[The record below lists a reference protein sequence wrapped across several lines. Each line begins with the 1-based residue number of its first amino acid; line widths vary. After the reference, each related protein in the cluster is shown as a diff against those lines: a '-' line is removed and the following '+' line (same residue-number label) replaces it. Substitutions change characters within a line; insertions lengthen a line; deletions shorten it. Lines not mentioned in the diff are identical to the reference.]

1 MTDNHHVPYAGAGSR
16 LMSDWLLGLVAFVL
30 GVALFVATPSL
41 VEKSSSLVPG
51 STGLFVQGDFIP
63 RVVAAVMAAAGLVI
77 VIGDAMNVR
86 RGVRLPRWPLA
97 DLSGGTVLRLL
108 GFFVALVV
116 WTWAIFNIGFIV
128 SGLVALVPLT
138 RWLGA
143 PSWRVAAL
151 VAISVTVGIYLLF
164 VSVFGVPI
172 PDPLMAE
179 LGL

>member
-1 MTDNHHVPYAGAGSR
+1 MTDNHVPPAGAGSR
-16 LMSDWLLGLVAFVL
+16 LMSDWLLGLVALAF
-30 GVALFVATPSL
+30 GVTLFVVTPSL

-51 STGLFVQGDFIP
+51 STGLLVQGDFIP

-77 VIGDAMNVR
+77 VIGDGMKAL

-97 DLSGGTVLRLL
+97 SMSGGTVLVLL
-108 GFFVALVV
+108 GFFVAFVL
-116 WTWAIFNIGFIV
+116 WTWTIVNVGFIV
-128 SGLVALVPLT
+128 SGLVALTPLT

-143 PSWRVAAL
+143 PSWRVSALTAA
-151 VAISVTVGIYLLF
+151 SVTVGIYVLF

-172 PDPLMAE
+172 PDNLMAE